1 MKVFTCNLQTV
12 SYSIRRQNWYSW
24 KFLMPTFF
32 LLMTIFPYTRMSL
45 KRKNCRAFGFFRHIL
60 VRTPSPTS
68 TRPGTPSGYELQKK
82 GNNKYLPISYRLLLM
97 SKKNTDLLQVQLSS
111 GLLQQT
117 WGQLLIQI
125 FYIHV
130 NSFHTC
136 RTFPNVIHK
145 THAFFLQIPCSVLF
159 GTLLRYT

>member
-1 MKVFTCNLQTV
+1 MNVFTFDLQTV
-12 SYSIRRQNWYSW
+12 PYSIKRHNWYSW
-24 KFLMPTFF
+24 KFLIPTFF

-82 GNNKYLPISYRLLLM
+82 GNHKSLPISYRLLVM
-97 SKKNTDLLQVQLSS
+97 SKKEHKPTSGSAIFRTVSTDMRTAVIQL
-111 GLLQQT
+111 
-117 WGQLLIQI
+117 
-125 FYIHV
+125 FYILV

-136 RTFPNVIHK
+136 FTFPNVMHVA
-145 THAFFLQIPCSVLF
+145 HAFFPSRYHVQFSLVL
-159 GTLLRYT
+159 Y

>member
-1 MKVFTCNLQTV
+1 
-12 SYSIRRQNWYSW
+12 
-24 KFLMPTFF
+24 MPTFF

-82 GNNKYLPISYRLLLM
+82 GNHKSLPISYRLLLM
-97 SKKNTDLLQVQLSS
+97 SKKNKNLLQVQLSS
-111 GLLQQT
+111 GLLQQIC
-117 WGQLLIQI
+117 GQLLIQI
-125 FYIHV
+125 FYRHV

-136 RTFPNVIHK
+136 LTFPNVIHI
-145 THAFFLQIPCSVLF
+145 THAFFLQISCSILF
-159 GTLLRYT
+159 GTLLRHARECYLVK